1 MDTRSGEPDSPL
13 VLAEAELA
21 RWCEHYAAIIPTI
34 DMDRWWTA
42 RQIILT
48 QRRYVPE
55 YLARRLCDALGGCET
70 PQDVRMVFASVQEQ
84 QLCSAG

>member
-1 MDTRSGEPDSPL
+1 MDQQSGENDSPL

-21 RWCEHYAAIIPTI
+21 RWCEHYAAIIPTTDTDSWRI
-34 DMDRWWTA
+34 A
-42 RQIILT
+42 CQLIIAL
-48 QRRYVPE
+48 RRYVPA

-70 PQDVRMVFASVQEQ
+70 PADVRMVFASVQEQ